1 MLFGN
6 KVGWASTK
14 RKKGPTRSSHLT
26 LCLSSRSHTLLVKEK
41 TRAMRRIE
49 EKIEEEEEI

>member
-1 MLFGN
+1 MLFSN
-6 KVGWASTK
+6 KVGWAPTK

-26 LCLSSRSHTLLVKEK
+26 HCLSSMSHTLLVKEK
-41 TRAMRRIE
+41 ARAMRKIE

>member
-1 MLFGN
+1 MLFSN
-6 KVGWASTK
+6 NVGWAPTK

-26 LCLSSRSHTLLVKEK
+26 HCLSSMSHTLLVKEK
-41 TRAMRRIE
+41 ARAMRKIE